1 MRSRLPPLD
10 QLHAFALVAQSGSLT
25 AAAAAL
31 NVTQPA
37 VSRRLRELEAAL
49 GVALLRRGANAVALT
64 EAGAAYAAELSRGFA
79 VISAATEA
87 LSRRP
92 APPIRIRAYTTWAM
106 RWLIPRLPA
115 FQAQHPGLSVEVLSS
130 MRPQVDFL
138 REGIDAAIR
147 AAPENAPPMPGAIP
161 LQRVLVAPFAAPA
174 LARAATADG
183 LPPPGVALLGSRARP
198 RDWQVW
204 AAARG
209 LPAPPSAPSLFA
221 STSLAL
227 QAAIEGLGVVI
238 APPVFVEADAAEGRL
253 VRLAGD
259 AAATGDR
266 YWLLLPPR
274 ARPEVAGAFAGW
286 LARAA
291 SEDEP

>member
-115 FQAQHPGLSVEVLSS
+115 FQAQHPGLSVEVLTS

-183 LPPPGVALLGSRARP
+183 LPRRASRCS
-198 RDWQVW
+198 
-204 AAARG
+204 AA
-209 LPAPPSAPSLFA
+209 
-221 STSLAL
+221 
-227 QAAIEGLGVVI
+227 
-238 APPVFVEADAAEGRL
+238 GR
-253 VRLAGD
+253 VR
-259 AAATGDR
+259 ATGR
-266 YWLLLPPR
+266 CGPLREGCPPR
-274 ARPEVAGAFAGW
+274 HPRRRCSRPPRSPCRRRSRGSAW
-286 LARAA
+286 
-291 SEDEP
+291 